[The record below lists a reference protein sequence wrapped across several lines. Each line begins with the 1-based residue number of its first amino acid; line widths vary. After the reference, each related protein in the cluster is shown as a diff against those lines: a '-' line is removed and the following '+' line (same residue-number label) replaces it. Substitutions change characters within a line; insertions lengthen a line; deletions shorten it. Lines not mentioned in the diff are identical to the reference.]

1 MSLNLNPKNKMYKYT
16 EIELQSLPPSFGGNN
31 EYGSE
36 TVTCFSPSPKKAV
49 AMEGTITRSREGVEG
64 VPVLLKATL
73 VAPNGRVVFDRWD

>member
-1 MSLNLNPKNKMYKYT
+1 MNNQYRYT
-16 EIELQSLPPSFGGNN
+16 TTELQSLPPSFGGNN

-36 TVTCFSPSPKKAV
+36 TITCFSPSPKKAV

-64 VPVLLKATL
+64 VPVLLNATL